1 LSVPDL
7 IDRAKEYVAN
17 LPRHV
22 AIIMDG
28 NNRFGRQHHL
38 MQGGGH
44 HAGKDQLDL
53 ITQYARRRGIEVLTV
68 FAFSSENWQRPADEV
83 ALLMQLFEQMLQE
96 QVPRMVKQSIAVRF
110 IGDRSKLT
118 ERLQDLMRVAEQKTA
133 TDAKMIMVIAV
144 SYGGLWDMAQ
154 AAQRLAREVQAGRLD
169 LSDINESRMQQE
181 VEIGDLPPVDLLIRT
196 GGEYRLSNFVLWQA
210 AYAELYFT
218 DTLWPAFDEA
228 EFDRALGQFSFR
240 ERRFGRTS
248 EQVLE
253 HKKAN
258 KQATDQQITDQ
269 KITDKQ
275 MNGIIGQEDHHA

>member
-1 LSVPDL
+1 MSAPDTM
-7 IDRAKEYVAN
+7 DRTNEYLAS

-38 MQGGGH
+38 MKGGGH
-44 HAGKDQLDL
+44 HAGRDQLDV
-53 ITQYARRRGIEVLTV
+53 ITQHARQKGIEILTV
-68 FAFSSENWQRPADEV
+68 FAFSSENWQRPPDEV
-83 ALLMQLFEQMLQE
+83 ALLMQLFEQVLQE
-96 QVPRMVKQSIAVRF
+96 QVPRMVKQNISVRF

-118 ERLQDLMRVAEQKTA
+118 ERLQDLMRIAELETA
-133 TDAKMIMVIAV
+133 ADVKMVMVIAV

-154 AAQRLAREVQAGRLD
+154 AAQRLAREVQTGRLNV
-169 LSDINESRMQQE
+169 SDIDESRMQQE
-181 VEIGDLPPVDLLIRT
+181 VEMGDLPPVDLLIRT

-248 EQVLE
+248 EQVLQ
-253 HKKAN
+253 HKVADK
-258 KQATDQQITDQ
+258 TL
-269 KITDKQ
+269 TDKKL
-275 MNGIIGQEDHHA
+275 NSINGQEDQHA

>member
-1 LSVPDL
+1 MSAPDL
-7 IDRAKEYVAN
+7 MDRTKEYLAN
-17 LPRHV
+17 WPRHV

-38 MQGGGH
+38 IQGGGH

-53 ITQYARRRGIEVLTV
+53 ITQHARLRGVEVLTV
-68 FAFSSENWQRPADEV
+68 FAFSSENWQRPPDEV
-83 ALLMQLFEQMLQE
+83 ELLMQLFEQVLQE
-96 QVPRMVKQSIAVRF
+96 QVPRMIDQKIAVRF

-118 ERLQDLMRVAEQKTA
+118 ERLQYLMRFAEDGTVA
-133 TDAKMIMVIAV
+133 DAKMIMVIAV
-144 SYGGLWDMAQ
+144 SYGGLWDMTQ
-154 AAQRLAREVQAGRLD
+154 AAQRLAREVQAGRLNV
-169 LSDINESRMQQE
+169 SDINEVRMQQE
-181 VEIGDLPPVDLLIRT
+181 VEMGDLPPVDLLIRT

-253 HKKAN
+253 HQVADKKVTN
-258 KQATDQQITDQ
+258 TT
-269 KITDKQ
+269 
-275 MNGIIGQEDHHA
+275 GQEDQHA

>member
-1 LSVPDL
+1 LSAPDL
-7 IDRAKEYVAN
+7 TDRAQGHVAT

-38 MQGGGH
+38 ANGGGH
-44 HAGKDQLDL
+44 HAGKDQFDL
-53 ITQYARRRGIEVLTV
+53 IAQHARSVGIEVLTV
-68 FAFSSENWQRPADEV
+68 FAFSSENWRRPAEEV
-83 ALLMQLFEQMLQE
+83 ALLMQLFEQVVQE
-96 QVPRMVKQSIAVRF
+96 QVPRMLEQNIAMRF
-110 IGDRSKLT
+110 IGDRSKMSD
-118 ERLQDLMRVAEQKTA
+118 RLQQLMLTAERETA
-133 TDAKMIMVIAV
+133 PHAKMIMVIAV

-154 AAQRLAREVQAGRLD
+154 RLARAVQAGTLD
-169 LSDINESRMQQE
+169 VADIDEVRMQQE

-196 GGEYRLSNFVLWQA
+196 GGEYRLSNFVLWQS

-248 EQVLE
+248 EQVSE
-253 HKKAN
+253 YQTMSGPADTGDTIHKL
-258 KQATDQQITDQ
+258 DQD
-269 KITDKQ
+269 
-275 MNGIIGQEDHHA
+275 DHDA

>member
-1 LSVPDL
+1 MSAPDL
-7 IDRAKEYVAN
+7 TDRAKGHAAN

-22 AIIMDG
+22 AVIMDG

-38 MQGGGH
+38 TNGGGH
-44 HAGKDQLDL
+44 RAGKDQLDV
-53 ITQYARRRGIEVLTV
+53 IAQHARRVGIEVLTV
-68 FAFSSENWQRPADEV
+68 FAFSSENWRRPPDEV
-83 ALLMQLFEQMLQE
+83 ALLMQLFEQVVQE
-96 QVPRMVKQSIAVRF
+96 QVPRMLEQNIAMRF
-110 IGDRSKLT
+110 IGDRSKMSD
-118 ERLQDLMRVAEQKTA
+118 RLQQLMLIAEQKTA
-133 TDAKMIMVIAV
+133 ENAKMVMVIAV

-154 AAQRLAREVQAGRLD
+154 AAQRLARQVQAGQLSLD
-169 LSDINESRMQQE
+169 DIDEARMQQE

-248 EQVLE
+248 EQVSE
-253 HKKAN
+253 YKTMN
-258 KQATDQQITDQ
+258 KNEIN
-269 KITDKQ
+269 KL
-275 MNGIIGQEDHHA
+275 GQEDRNA

>member
-1 LSVPDL
+1 LTAPDL
-7 IDRAKEYVAN
+7 TDNTQGYAAT

-38 MQGGGH
+38 AHGGGH
-44 HAGKDQLDL
+44 HAGKDQFDL
-53 ITQYARRRGIEVLTV
+53 IAQHARSVGIEVLTV
-68 FAFSSENWQRPADEV
+68 FAFSSENWRRPVDEV
-83 ALLMQLFEQMLQE
+83 ALLMQLFEQVVQE
-96 QVPRMVKQSIAVRF
+96 QVPRMLEQNIAMRF
-110 IGDRSKLT
+110 IGDRSKMSKHLQQLMLT
-118 ERLQDLMRVAEQKTA
+118 AERETA
-133 TDAKMIMVIAV
+133 PNAKMIMVIAV

-154 AAQRLAREVQAGRLD
+154 AAQRLAMAVQAGTLD
-169 LSDINESRMQQE
+169 VADIDEVRMQQE

-196 GGEYRLSNFVLWQA
+196 GGEYRLSNFVLWQS

-248 EQVLE
+248 EQVSE
-253 HKKAN
+253 Y
-258 KQATDQQITDQ
+258 
-269 KITDKQ
+269 Q
-275 MNGIIGQEDHHA
+275 MINGDTIYKLGQENHDA